1 MIDYKLEN
9 DKIAKFVGARIINAQ
24 NVNAYKWSIQDH
36 TNPFYK
42 FIDGRLTCATLHF
55 HDDWNWLMPLVNTVY
70 NTETKEY
77 TLTKLLC
84 MLQSALYDCDIDKVY
99 NSTVACIDYI
109 IENRVK

>member
-1 MIDYKLEN
+1 
-9 DKIAKFVGARIINAQ
+9 
-24 NVNAYKWSIQDH
+24 
-36 TNPFYK
+36 
-42 FIDGRLTCATLHF
+42 
-55 HDDWNWLMPLVNTVY
+55 LMPLVNTVY